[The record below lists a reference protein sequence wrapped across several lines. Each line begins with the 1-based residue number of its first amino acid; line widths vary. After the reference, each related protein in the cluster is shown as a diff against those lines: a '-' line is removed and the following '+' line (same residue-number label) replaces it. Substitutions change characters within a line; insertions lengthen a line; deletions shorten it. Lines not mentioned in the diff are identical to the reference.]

1 MSTKTVLFA
10 AAALAGA
17 AYVSAQAAPAWQY
30 VSIRALFKPVLSRRG
45 RHPLNDRPADP
56 LGLLER
62 VRQRR

>member
-30 VSIRALFKPVLSRRG
+30 VSIRARRSTG
-45 RHPLNDRPADP
+45 YN
-56 LGLLER
+56 LLWTS
-62 VRQRR
+62 

>member
-30 VSIRALFKPVLSRRG
+30 VSVRALPTPVPSRCG
-45 RHPLNDRPADP
+45 RLALNGTPVDP